1 MPSSTFFRL
10 PAAKRDRL
18 LEAARAEFSRT
29 AYGETSIN
37 RIIRQAGIP
46 RGSFYMYFH
55 GKDDLFLYM
64 MRAYGERLE
73 QRMGELL
80 EQSGGDLF
88 AAFLALFEHVQAHW
102 QQEQYQ
108 DLARMLRLNG
118 NLKPDIFLCSTGE
131 AIAARLRDK
140 IDLSALNLREEGD
153 LAGILGLLVMVT
165 GEAIMSAASGGGPA
179 VRARLVHSFEILK
192 RGMAKAAPLEKA

>member
-10 PAAKRDRL
+10 PAAKRERL
-18 LEAARAEFSRT
+18 LEAARAEFSPDGLWRDLNQPHYPT
-29 AYGETSIN
+29 GRYPPG
-37 RIIRQAGIP
+37 QLLHVFP
-46 RGSFYMYFH
+46 REGRPVS
-55 GKDDLFLYM
+55 LYDA
-64 MRAYGERLE
+64 RYGERLE

>member
-10 PAAKRDRL
+10 PAAKRERL

-131 AIAARLRDK
+131 AIARPAAGQDRPVCPESEGGGRSGRHPGSAGDGNRRGDHERRLRRRT
-140 IDLSALNLREEGD
+140 SRTGT
-153 LAGILGLLVMVT
+153 AGPFL
-165 GEAIMSAASGGGPA
+165 
-179 VRARLVHSFEILK
+179 
-192 RGMAKAAPLEKA
+192 